1 MSEASKKWKI
11 NLERNK
17 ANKARSLF
25 DDGWSKADIRSKM
38 KMSYYRINRALAH
51 EED

>member
-1 MSEASKKWKI
+1 MSDRSKQWKI

-17 ANKARSLF
+17 ARKARMLF
-25 DDGWSKADIRSKM
+25 DDGYSKTEIRSKM
-38 KMSYYRINRALAH
+38 KMSFYRINRALAH